1 MTEVQKHNGFTT
13 VTILLKYS
21 SFFLFEQPEKIFI
34 SSTFIEN
41 VL

>member
-13 VTILLKYS
+13 VTILLKHS
-21 SFFLFEQPEKIFI
+21 SLFLFELPEKLFI
-34 SSTFIEN
+34 SSVFIEN